1 MRAILTA
8 VALGALTA
16 CSATSPFSSVPVAV
30 VLPGDQVLKG
40 SASTRIGRGT
50 FQASD
55 GRVNCSGSFN
65 PGLISSDVSVF
76 LACSNAQRGVG
87 LIKAEDSDSGR
98 ATIRLE
104 DRKGEALFIYGEA
117 ARRLKGGSRPSIAA
131 IKAS

>member
-1 MRAILTA
+1 MRAILT
-8 VALGALTA
+8 VATLGALTA

-76 LACSNAQRGVG
+76 LACSSAQRGVG

-117 ARRLKGGSRPSIAA
+117 ARRL
-131 IKAS
+131 